1 MQMFFHRSKMN
12 KTQVIFD
19 FWPSPPLS
27 YISWFIDFILSLI
40 FDQTLTLFFT
50 WKKMFVKHSISSL
63 FNVQSVCFVWFA
75 SIKNIFF
82 PFFCYIQC
90 LSMIFILFFIW
101 SFVCLFMDMQIFWNA
116 KNQCHRSIDRL
127 NDQIQRYQR
136 SIISW
141 LLAFMSI
148 IVCFGWLSWLVVC
161 NVSLMKSLFFAVVLL
176 LFSVV
181 LQLIILH

>member
-101 SFVCLFMDMQIFWNA
+101 SFVCLWICKFFEMQKINVID
-116 KNQCHRSIDRL
+116 RSIDWMIKFK
-127 NDQIQRYQR
+127 DTKD
-136 SIISW
+136 
-141 LLAFMSI
+141 LLY
-148 IVCFGWLSWLVVC
+148 LDY
-161 NVSLMKSLFFAVVLL
+161 
-176 LFSVV
+176 
-181 LQLIILH
+181 